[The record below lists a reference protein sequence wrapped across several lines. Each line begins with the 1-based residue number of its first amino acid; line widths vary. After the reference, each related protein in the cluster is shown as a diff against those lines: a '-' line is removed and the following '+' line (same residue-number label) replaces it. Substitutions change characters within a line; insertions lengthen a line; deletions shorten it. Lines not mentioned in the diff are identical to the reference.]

1 MLAVDANYP
10 KIVSLL
16 LSYKNIKL
24 DLKNKAGDS
33 LMHLCVGS
41 KEEVSYTFITETFV
55 WSEREL
61 LVSSL

>member
-10 KIVSLL
+10 KIVNLL
-16 LSYKNIKL
+16 LSYKKIKF

-41 KEEVSYTFITETFV
+41 KEEVSCTFIAEKNFFIRGRNV
-55 WSEREL
+55 AFQS
-61 LVSSL
+61 

>member
-41 KEEVSYTFITETFV
+41 KEEVSCTFITEKV
-55 WSEREL
+55 
-61 LVSSL
+61 V